1 MSQSGFCGGE
11 VIMGWSVSPASL
23 SDTWQSGIE
32 WINVMLNIPE
42 IKWITDDKF
51 PTQEN
56 PVSSKLT
63 LQKWILIWSK
73 SLWQPEI
80 FQDDKT
86 QEMGTEVNIRALE
99 LNWEKINQLHKLT
112 DGCFTIR
119 TPANP
124 SAVSHRTR
132 RGQPEADK
140 ISLDQD
146 QVIPEPEPDKINLNL
161 CHFRPGSKPGWH
173 STRIRLIQNQF
184 RADHLGINWG

>member
-1 MSQSGFCGGE
+1 MNYWRQISNPGE
-11 VIMGWSVSPASL
+11 PGQL
-23 SDTWQSGIE
+23 QT
-32 WINVMLNIPE
+32 N
-42 IKWITDDKF
+42 T
-51 PTQEN
+51 
-56 PVSSKLT
+56 SKMNLD
-63 LQKWILIWSK
+63 LILK

-146 QVIPEPEPDKINLNL
+146 QVIPEPEPDKIDLNL

-184 RADHLGINWG
+184 RADHLGINWGSF